1 MNKGDVIDRMAK
13 DAGITKKAA
22 GKALDSFT
30 KTVMEALSKDDTV
43 RLVGFGSFS
52 VTERKKRKGRNPQT
66 GQEMMIPA
74 TKAPKFSAG
83 KLLRDIV
90 KAKKGKRAAARKR

>member
-1 MNKGDVIDRMAK
+1 MNKGDLIDRMAK
-13 DAGITKKAA
+13 EAGITKKAA

-30 KTVMEALSKDDTV
+30 NTVMEALSKGDSV

-52 VTERKKRKGRNPQT
+52 VTERKRRKGRNPQT
-66 GQEMMIPA
+66 GAEMIIPA

-83 KLLRDIV
+83 KMFREMV
-90 KAKKGKRAAARKR
+90 KNKRGKRGGRKR